1 MKALGY
7 PRLISVENFR
17 TPNFELVADA
27 LYWLVHR
34 SARTATAAT
43 STASTASQRHV
54 LMLISARLCS
64 LFLSN
69 ASYDP
74 TAEVDENI
82 SSELHRVEFL
92 KSVATVMM
100 SKARVKLNIKQLYR
114 ADGYAVKELLKISSL
129 LYDAIQLDGGTEAGG
144 VSAADGQAE
153 QAKSAA
159 AADLSLSA
167 RLDELKEARNLAG
180 EIVESGSKLFTL
192 LGREGEGL
200 KESRDRALTF
210 LDAISSNLDSADP
223 HAGIERNIREQIS
236 LLGDNLA
243 DLERLRDEADRE
255 SKNLKSKIDRKS
267 TELERAEKR
276 LKSLKKVKPAFLDEY
291 EGLETELK
299 AIYETYLERFRNL
312 HYLEGELRHYH
323 LAEMEKKRETDKQL
337 KRMQNRLREEEMR
350 ILRGD
355 QPVDENHIDQDED
368 DEDDQRDRDRDEE
381 RSDSGSEEEDDRRG
395 GGGRSK
401 GGRAGPGG
409 RGRVTGG
416 GGRPAAAGRNV
427 VGSMMGGS
435 SDDDSDDSDGSGG
448 GGGHGGKSDESSSE
462 EESDDDDEL
471 GASGAGGG
479 RGGGGGSDD
488 DDDDRGRPSGK
499 PSQAPPGRGGG
510 GGGGMSKPPGGVS
523 ASRAPV
529 RGGGGGGRDDDS
541 EPPSDDSG
549 DDDEAF

>member
-1 MKALGY
+1 MSLSLCVAC
-7 PRLISVENFR
+7 PR
-17 TPNFELVADA
+17 
-27 LYWLVHR
+27 
-34 SARTATAAT
+34 
-43 STASTASQRHV
+43 
-54 LMLISARLCS
+54 
-64 LFLSN
+64 
-69 ASYDP
+69 SYDP

-200 KESRDRALTF
+200 KEARDRALTF
-210 LDAISSNLDSADP
+210 LDAISSNLDSSDP

-255 SKNLKSKIDRKS
+255 SKNLKAKIERKS

-291 EGLETELK
+291 EGLENELK

-323 LAEMEKKRETDKQL
+323 LAEMEKKRESDKLL

-355 QPVDENHIDQDED
+355 QPVDENHILDQDD
-368 DEDDQRDRDRDEE
+368 DEDEERDRDEE

-395 GGGRSK
+395 GGRHGGGK
-401 GGRAGPGG
+401 GGRSGPGG
-409 RGRVTGG
+409 RGRIGGGGG
-416 GGRPAAAGRNV
+416 GGRPSAAGRNV

-448 GGGHGGKSDESSSE
+448 GGGGGGKSDESSSE

-479 RGGGGGSDD
+479 GGRGGGSDD
-488 DDDDRGRPSGK
+488 DDDDGGGRGRPSGK
-499 PSQAPPGRGGG
+499 PSHSHAPPGR

-529 RGGGGGGRDDDS
+529 RGGGGGRGGDDDS